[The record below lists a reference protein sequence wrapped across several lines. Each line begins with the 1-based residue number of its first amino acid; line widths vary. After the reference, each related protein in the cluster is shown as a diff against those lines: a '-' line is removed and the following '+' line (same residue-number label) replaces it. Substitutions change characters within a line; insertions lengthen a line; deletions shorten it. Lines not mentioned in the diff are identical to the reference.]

1 VATSFVHRNDGCV
14 NVVARFL
21 PDRPLHQG
29 MPIVHSEWML
39 HDGNTMQPML
49 HDGQKPKCPDC
60 GEYLGFGRRW
70 LIDPGQAESPATIVW
85 DV

>member
-1 VATSFVHRNDGCV
+1 
-14 NVVARFL
+14 
-21 PDRPLHQG
+21 
-29 MPIVHSEWML
+29 ML
-39 HDGNTMQPML
+39 HDGNTMLPML